1 MAVKLLNESE
11 ADIHVQALGLVG
23 VAKLYPG
30 NYFGS
35 SRYTTEM
42 NSTQ

>member
-1 MAVKLLNESE
+1 MVVQPLNESE
-11 ADIHVQALGLVG
+11 ADIHAQASGLVG
-23 VAKLYPG
+23 VAKLHPG